1 MNTRAVRPL
10 LVLLVLVS
18 VSAAP
23 IGAAD
28 SPALG
33 DLSKVGT
40 VEFPTSCSEKV
51 QPQFLRGM
59 ALLHSF
65 FYEEARR
72 IFTEVAKQDPTCA
85 MAQWGVAMSW
95 YHPIWAAPTD
105 QELAWGLEAVEKAEA
120 AVARGG
126 KVGARE
132 RDWIAA
138 VAAYYRATKDAPGG
152 PVGQSCHG
160 PTDAGTRR
168 AAFSKAMEALY
179 AKYPQDV
186 EAAAFYALSLIQ
198 SSPTK
203 EQIPTQLKAAGIL
216 EPLWKEHRNH
226 PGLVHYL
233 IHAYDYPSL
242 AEKGLPAADYY
253 ATIAPWVP
261 HALHM
266 PSHIYTRLGM
276 WQKSIEGNAASS
288 RAARAY
294 AEQYHPDAANYQEL
308 HALDYLAYGYLQT
321 AQDRKAR
328 DVAERLSQ
336 ITKTYPE
343 VDFAVAYA
351 AGAIPARIV
360 LERQAWAEAVALPPA
375 NEVFVAKFP
384 FDAAHVE
391 LARAL
396 GRVHTGDVAGARKA
410 AARIQEL
417 HAASTDAR
425 FAYFKRQ
432 LELQQL
438 AIAGWIA
445 WAEKRN
451 DEAIALLRYAA
462 DEEDT
467 LGKHPVSP
475 GSIVPIREMLG
486 DLYLELG
493 RPAEALAAYEQSL
506 VLNPARYRGIA
517 GAGRAAEKAGKPEV
531 ARDYFKKLLDLA
543 KSGDGQRP
551 ETEHARVFLGE
562 GTMRAS
568 EP

>member
-1 MNTRAVRPL
+1 MTRFTVLAVL
-10 LVLLVLVS
+10 LVLLLS
-18 VSAAP
+18 VPGATW
-23 IGAAD
+23 AAD
-28 SPALG
+28 FPALG

-40 VEFPTSCSEKV
+40 VEFANSCSEQA
-51 QPQFLRGM
+51 QPEVLRGM

-72 IFTEVAKQDPTCA
+72 VFTSVTERDPQCA
-85 MAQWGVAMSW
+85 MAYWGVAMTW
-95 YHPIWAAPTD
+95 YHPLWAAPTD
-105 QELAWGLEAVEKAEA
+105 KELASGLEAVQRAESA
-120 AVARGG
+120 AAAAGVTE
-126 KVGARE
+126 RE

-138 VAAYYRATKDAPGG
+138 VAAYYRAAKDAPGG
-152 PVGQSCHG
+152 AVGQSCHG

-168 AAFSKAMEALY
+168 AAFSQAMERLH
-179 AKYPQDV
+179 AKYPNDV
-186 EAAAFYALSLIQ
+186 EAAAFHALSLIQ

-203 EQIPTQLKAAGIL
+203 EEIPTQLKAAGIL
-216 EPLWKEHRNH
+216 EPLWKGNRNH

-242 AEKGLPAADYY
+242 AHKGLAAADYY

-276 WQKSIEGNAASS
+276 WEKSIEGNAASAE
-288 RAARAY
+288 AARAY
-294 AEQYHPDAANYQEL
+294 ARQYHPEAANYNEL

-328 DVAERLSQ
+328 EVAERLSQ

-360 LERQAWAEAVALPPA
+360 LERQAWQEAVSLPAP
-375 NEVFVAKFP
+375 NERFVAKFP

-396 GRVHTGDVAGARKA
+396 GRVRTGDLAGAGKA
-410 AARIQEL
+410 AARIKEL
-417 HAASTDAR
+417 HEASTDPR

-438 AIAGWIA
+438 AIGGWIA

-462 DEEDT
+462 DEEDA

-475 GSIVPIREMLG
+475 GSIVPVREMLG

-493 RPAEALAAYEQSL
+493 RPADALAAYEQSL
-506 VLNPARYRGIA
+506 TLNPERYRAIA
-517 GAGRAAEKAGKPEV
+517 GAGKAAEKAGKVDV
-531 ARDYFKKLLDLA
+531 ARDYYRKLLELA
-543 KSGDGQRP
+543 KAGDGQRP
-551 ETEHARVFLGE
+551 ETEHARAFVSD
-562 GTMRAS
+562 GTMRAG
-568 EP
+568 ER

>member
-1 MNTRAVRPL
+1 MTKPAL
-10 LVLLVLVS
+10 LAILAFSL
-18 VSAAP
+18 AAP
-23 IGAAD
+23 AATRAAD

-40 VEFPTSCSEKV
+40 VEFPTSCNEKV
-51 QPQFLRGM
+51 QPDFLRGM

-72 IFTEVAKQDPTCA
+72 VFTSVAEQDPRCA
-85 MAQWGVAMSW
+85 MAHWGVAMTW

-105 QELAWGLEAVEKAEA
+105 QELASGLEAVKKAEA
-120 AVARGG
+120 AATAASVSE
-126 KVGARE
+126 RE

-138 VAAYYRATKDAPGG
+138 GAAYYRAAKDGPGG
-152 PVGQSCHG
+152 AVGQSCHG

-168 AAFSKAMEALY
+168 KAFSSAMERLHV
-179 AKYPQDV
+179 KYPKDV

-203 EQIPTQLKAAGIL
+203 DELPMQLEAAGIL

-242 AEKGLPAADYY
+242 AEKGLAAADYY

-276 WQKSIEGNAASS
+276 WQKSIDANAASS
-288 RAARAY
+288 EAARTY
-294 AEQYHPDAANYQEL
+294 AQQYHPDAANYNEL

-321 AQDRKAR
+321 AQDKKAR
-328 DVAERLSQ
+328 DVAQRLSQ
-336 ITKTYPE
+336 IKQTYPE

-360 LERQAWAEAVALPPA
+360 LERQAWQEAASLPAP
-375 NEVFVAKFP
+375 NERFVAKFP

-391 LARAL
+391 LAHAL
-396 GRVHTGDVAGARKA
+396 GRVHTGDLAGARKA

-417 HAASTDAR
+417 HDASTDPR

-462 DEEDT
+462 DEEDA

-475 GSIVPIREMLG
+475 GSIVPVREMLG
-486 DLYLELG
+486 DLYLELN
-493 RPAEALAAYEQSL
+493 RPDDALAAYEQSL
-506 VLNPARYRGIA
+506 TLNPARFRSIA
-517 GAGRAAEKAGKPEV
+517 GAGRAAEKAGKVDV
-531 ARDYFKKLLDLA
+531 ARDYYRKLLELA
-543 KSGDGQRP
+543 GPGDGQRV
-551 ETEHARVFLGE
+551 ETQRASLFLNE
-562 GTMRAS
+562 GPMRAADR
-568 EP
+568 

>member
-1 MNTRAVRPL
+1 MRKRALLPAF
-10 LVLLVLVS
+10 LVLFVTVPGI
-18 VSAAP
+18 AR
-23 IGAAD
+23 AAD

-40 VEFPTSCSEKV
+40 VDFPTSCSEKV
-51 QPQFLRGM
+51 QPDFLRGM

-72 IFTEVAKQDPTCA
+72 VFTSVTERDARCA
-85 MAQWGVAMSW
+85 MAYWGVAMSW

-105 QELAWGLEAVEKAEA
+105 QELAWGLEAVQKAEA
-120 AVARGG
+120 AANAA
-126 KVGARE
+126 KATERE

-138 VAAYYRATKDAPGG
+138 VAAYYRAAKDAAGG

-168 AAFSKAMEALY
+168 AAFAQAMERLH
-179 AKYPQDV
+179 AKYPSDV
-186 EAAAFYALSLIQ
+186 EAGAFHALSLIQ

-203 EQIPTQLKAAGIL
+203 EQLPTQLEAAEIL
-216 EPLWKEHRNH
+216 EPLWKAHPNH

-242 AEKGLPAADYY
+242 AEKGLAAADYY

-276 WQKSIEGNAASS
+276 WQKSIEANAASS
-288 RAARAY
+288 QAARAY
-294 AEQYHPDAANYQEL
+294 AQQYHPDAANYNEL

-321 AQDRKAR
+321 AQDKKAR
-328 DVAERLSQ
+328 EVAERLAG

-351 AGAIPARIV
+351 AGAIPARIA
-360 LERQAWAEAVALPPA
+360 LERQAWQEAAALPSP
-375 NEVFVAKFP
+375 NERFVAKFP

-391 LARAL
+391 LAHAL
-396 GRVHTGDVAGARKA
+396 GRVRTGDVAGARRA

-417 HAASTDAR
+417 HDASTDPR

-438 AIAGWIA
+438 AIGGWIA
-445 WAEKRN
+445 WAEKRD

-462 DEEDT
+462 DEEDA

-475 GSIVPIREMLG
+475 GSIIPVREMLG

-493 RPAEALAAYEQSL
+493 RPGDALSAYQQSL
-506 VLNPARYRGIA
+506 VLNPARYRAIA
-517 GAGRAAEKAGKPEV
+517 GAGRAAEKAGQPEV
-531 ARDYFKKLLDLA
+531 ARDYYRKLLDLA
-543 KSGDGQRP
+543 KAGDGQRP
-551 ETEHARVFLGE
+551 ETEHARAFME
-562 GTMRAS
+562 ADTMRAS
-568 EP
+568 EGR

>member
-1 MNTRAVRPL
+1 MRRLIRL
-10 LVLLVLVS
+10 LVLLVASVTLVPG
-18 VSAAP
+18 AR
-23 IGAAD
+23 AAD

-40 VEFPTSCSEKV
+40 VEFPTSCTEKV
-51 QPQFLRGM
+51 KPDFLRGV

-72 IFTEVAKQDPTCA
+72 VFTSVAERDPGCA
-85 MAQWGVAMSW
+85 MAHWGVAMTL
-95 YHPIWAAPTD
+95 YHPLWAAPTD
-105 QELAWGLEAVEKAEA
+105 QDLASGLEAVSKAEA
-120 AVARGG
+120 AGSAASVTE
-126 KVGARE
+126 RE
-132 RDWIAA
+132 RDWIGA
-138 VAAYYRATKDAPGG
+138 VAAYYRTAKDAPGG

-168 AAFSKAMEALY
+168 AAFSKAMERLY
-179 AKYPQDV
+179 AKYPNDV
-186 EAAAFYALSLIQ
+186 ETAAFYALSLIQ

-203 EQIPTQLKAAGIL
+203 EELPTQLKATGIL
-216 EPLWKEHRNH
+216 EPLWKAHPNH

-242 AEKGLPAADYY
+242 AQKGLAAADYY

-266 PSHIYTRLGM
+266 PSHIYTRLGL
-276 WQKSIEGNAASS
+276 WQKSIEANGASGNAA
-288 RAARAY
+288 RTYAR
-294 AEQYHPDAANYQEL
+294 QYHPDAASYQEL
-308 HALDYLAYGYLQT
+308 HALDYLAYAYLQT

-328 DVAERLSQ
+328 EVADRLSQ

-351 AGAIPARIV
+351 AGAIPARLA
-360 LERQAWAEAVALPPA
+360 LERQAWQEAASLPVA
-375 NEVFVAKFP
+375 NERLVAKFP

-396 GRVHTGDVAGARKA
+396 GRVRTGDLPGARKA

-417 HAASTDAR
+417 HDASTDPR

-438 AIAGWIA
+438 AIGGWLA
-445 WAEKRN
+445 WAEKRH

-462 DEEDT
+462 DEEDA

-475 GSIVPIREMLG
+475 GSIVPVREMLG

-493 RPAEALAAYEQSL
+493 RPADALASYEQSL
-506 VLNPARYRGIA
+506 ALNPARYRAIA
-517 GAGRAAEKAGKPEV
+517 GAGQAAEKAGKPDV
-531 ARDYFKKLLDLA
+531 ARDYYRKLLELA
-543 KSGDGQRP
+543 RSGDGERP
-551 ETEHARVFLGE
+551 ETAHARAFLGSE
-562 GTMRAS
+562 TIRAS
-568 EP
+568 D